1 MMNLSSLSKASLF
14 ASAGAVILAVSLLPL
29 GLGGAVTLSAQAL
42 ALSLIAGAV
51 FYMRRLAGVLRRAAG
66 VCTAAAKGDLE
77 ARIFELPEPG
87 SVGEM
92 QRGINNMLDV
102 SDAFVREATS
112 TADYVSRGLFYREVL
127 LNGLPGSF
135 ANASRALNAS
145 TAMMA
150 GKVREFATFADTF
163 EANVGRVADSVSAA
177 AVQMRSGA
185 ETMSLNAQQTS
196 EQAMAAVAA
205 TEEASTNVQ
214 TVAAATEQLSSSVGE
229 IGQRVVQS
237 STIAQS
243 AVEKA
248 ERTNA
253 IVQSLFDAAQRVGD
267 VVTLIHDI
275 AEQTNL
281 LALNATIEAARA
293 GEAGKG
299 FAVVANEVKS
309 LASQTTKA
317 TTEIAEQIG
326 TIQNVTNEA
335 VGAIEDIGSTIREI
349 NGIATMIA
357 SAVEEQSAATQEIAR
372 NVQQAA
378 AGTEVVS
385 TNICT
390 VREAAADTGRVSEDV
405 FSAASDLTAQA
416 QRLQSEVAS
425 FMEKAR
431 AA

>member
-1 MMNLSSLSKASLF
+1 MSSLSKASLL
-14 ASAGAVILAVSLLPL
+14 ASAGAIILAISLLPL
-29 GLGGAVTLSAQAL
+29 GLGGSVTLPAQAL
-42 ALSLIAGAV
+42 ALGLIAGAA
-51 FYMRRLAGVLRRAAG
+51 FYMRRLAGVLRRAAS
-66 VCTAAAKGDLE
+66 VCTAASKGDLE

-92 QRGINNMLDV
+92 QRGINNMLDI

-150 GKVREFATFADTF
+150 DKVREFATFADTF
-163 EANVGRVADSVSAA
+163 EANVGRVAESVSAA

-185 ETMSLNAQQTS
+185 ETMSVNAQQTS

-390 VREAAADTGRVSEDV
+390 VREAAADTGRASEDV
-405 FSAASDLTAQA
+405 FSAASDLTTQA

-425 FMEKAR
+425 FMKKAR